1 MGSPRPNRR
10 LRFLLPVELTPD
22 RRGFPAPDNP
32 DRPAQRGPGGEAVH
46 VPGLSLDSSLL
57 GLLGDHLGEQ
67 LTRIFQQAP
76 TFVFQNRQDILA
88 VGQDKLEERG
98 SSIELA
104 GMPLIP
110 AT

>member
-1 MGSPRPNRR
+1 
-10 LRFLLPVELTPD
+10 
-22 RRGFPAPDNP
+22 
-32 DRPAQRGPGGEAVH
+32 
-46 VPGLSLDSSLL
+46 
-57 GLLGDHLGEQ
+57 LLGDHLCEQ
-67 LTRIFQQAP
+67 LTRIFQQVP